1 MQSKTVLYDVTM
13 RMHHQ
18 WTMSGSLHT
27 AVLYCMIMNSCAN
40 EAGIIAVRLLR
51 CRTMWVCVRV
61 PQAGSPW
68 TGRSASVCVNA
79 HVDSNVWAQLRGAAS
94 RDSSN

>member
-1 MQSKTVLYDVTM
+1 
-13 RMHHQ
+13 
-18 WTMSGSLHT
+18 MSGSLHT

-51 CRTMWVCVRV
+51 CQTLWVCVRV

-68 TGRSASVCVNA
+68 TGRSASVCVNV
-79 HVDSNVWAQLRGAAS
+79 HVDSNVRAQLGGGRQVVTVQIDPKPS
-94 RDSSN
+94 YVTV